1 MTKQK
6 HKNSVGGRRVVTLSY
21 NPEVSDPLWEALDH
35 AMKQADICNT
45 QGNPSITTLVRRLAL
60 LAMHDRNNA
69 TYMLQELMELT
80 DDFHENY
87 LVNMFASRGKR
98 GENGSAS

>member
-21 NPEVSDPLWEALDH
+21 DPAISDPLWEALDSV
-35 AMKQADICNT
+35 MKVVGIENT
-45 QGNPSITTLVRRLAL
+45 QGKPSITTLVRRLAL
-60 LAMHDRNNA
+60 FAMHDRGNA
-69 TYMLQELMELT
+69 EYFLQELLEFT
-80 DDFHENY
+80 DEFHEDY